1 MNISMPIYIEAT
13 NNHLLVDKRYSKNG
27 LQVKHIPKVMA
38 HVVSWN
44 GLPSQF
50 RKCFSHYTVIQH
62 EKRNGTTY
70 LQMIRSMWH
79 LNNIIY
85 DINEGSTYEY
95 GVRVVYKNE
104 TFAEVSQLVSI
115 SSVSLRSKEC
125 PCEFEEQRDKKWKI
139 TS

>member
-1 MNISMPIYIEAT
+1 MFIILG
-13 NNHLLVDKRYSKNG
+13 LLVVDG
-27 LQVKHIPKVMA
+27 LQVKHLPKVMA

-62 EKRNGTTY
+62 KKRNGTTY
-70 LQMIRSMWH
+70 LQMIRSIWH

-95 GVRVVYKNE
+95 GVRVVYRNE
-104 TFAEVSQLVSI
+104 AYAEVSQLVPI
-115 SSVSLRSKEC
+115 SSVSLRSKGKL
-125 PCEFEEQRDKKWKI
+125 FLALNNYMDLI
-139 TS
+139 SI